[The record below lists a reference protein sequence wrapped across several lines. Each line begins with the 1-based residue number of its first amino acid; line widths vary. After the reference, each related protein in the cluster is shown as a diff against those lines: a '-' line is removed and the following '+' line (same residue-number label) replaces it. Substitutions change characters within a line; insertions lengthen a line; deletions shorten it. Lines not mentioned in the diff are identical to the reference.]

1 MNRITVVGVGLMGGS
16 LARALRQA
24 FQDPPVIHGISQ
36 HPTELQEPLALG
48 ILDSGSGNQDPLPEA
63 QDLVVFA
70 TPLQA
75 ALSLMDRYAPQ
86 LRETETAVTDMV
98 SLKAP
103 MVDRARAL
111 GLENLYVGSH
121 PMVGGTGSGFGHSR
135 EDLFTDAPVWVVQ
148 GEGRDSALAMVEGL
162 WLALGARPARIRAG
176 EHDDLMGW
184 VSHLPQLTANAL
196 ALALEDHHIDP
207 RHLGSGG
214 LDMTRLAGSS
224 PEMWVDLLRNPP
236 PSLPPALETLER
248 ELRRLRGLL
257 EEGRIEEIEALMT
270 RTRRWRDRP

>member
-1 MNRITVVGVGLMGGS
+1 MGGS
-16 LARALRQA
+16 LARALKRACQY
-24 FQDPPVIHGISQ
+24 PTVIHGISHQ
-36 HPTELQEPLALG
+36 PTELHEPLALG
-48 ILDSGSGNQDPLPEA
+48 ILDSGSGDGDPLPEA

-75 ALSLMDRYAPQ
+75 ALSLMARYAPQ
-86 LRETETAVTDMV
+86 LRETEPVITDMV

-111 GLENLYVGSH
+111 GLESLYVGSH

-135 EDLFTDAPVWVVQ
+135 EDLFTDAPVWVVH

-162 WLALGARPARIRAG
+162 WLALGARPARIQAG

-196 ALALEDHHIDP
+196 ALALEENGLDP
-207 RHLGSGG
+207 HHLGSGG

-224 PEMWVDLLRNPP
+224 PEMWVDLLRDAP
-236 PSLPPALETLER
+236 PSLLPALETLER

-257 EEGRIEEIEALMT
+257 EDGRIEEIEALMT
-270 RTRRWRDRP
+270 RTRRWRERP